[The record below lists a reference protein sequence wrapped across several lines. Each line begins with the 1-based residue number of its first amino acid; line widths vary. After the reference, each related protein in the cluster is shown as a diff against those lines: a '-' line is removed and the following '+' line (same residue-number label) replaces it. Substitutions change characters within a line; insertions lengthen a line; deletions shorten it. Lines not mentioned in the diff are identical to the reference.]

1 MFRHPLPVD
10 QGNAP
15 VESAGGEV
23 LGQLEAHRRVGD
35 DALCGDQP
43 LSLTADVGRV
53 PGRAAGGQPGQ
64 HGVDGS
70 LAVERADRSRRQRDG
85 VGGIAIAQ

>member
-1 MFRHPLPVD
+1 MLGHSLAVH
-10 QGNAP
+10 QGDAP
-15 VESAGGEV
+15 VEGAGGEV

-35 DALCGDQP
+35 DAVGGDQP
-43 LSLTADVGRV
+43 LDLAADVGGV
-53 PGRAAGGQPGQ
+53 PGRAAGGQPAQ

-70 LAVERADRSRRQRDG
+70 LAGERADRSRRQRDG